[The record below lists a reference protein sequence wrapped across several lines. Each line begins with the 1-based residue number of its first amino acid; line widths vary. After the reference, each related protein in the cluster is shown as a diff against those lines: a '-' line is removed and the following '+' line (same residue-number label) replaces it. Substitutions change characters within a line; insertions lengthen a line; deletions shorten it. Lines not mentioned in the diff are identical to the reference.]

1 MLAAGHA
8 QSYFL
13 TGGRAGG
20 DGGPT
25 WWGGGGGATAD
36 GPCPTVDAKVNDC
49 RALILKTGVWMF
61 GSKC

>member
-8 QSYFL
+8 QSDFL

-20 DGGPT
+20 DVGPT
-25 WWGGGGGATAD
+25 WGGATAD